1 MITRLDIL
9 ADLNKVATPS
19 GAVVTVHTSL
29 RAVGEIEGG
38 GQTLLDA
45 LIERFTADGGLLVI
59 PTHTWANLDI
69 KGAITLDLT
78 KRETNLGVLP
88 TLALRDG
95 RGVRSLHP
103 THSVT
108 VFGEGAEAFVKC
120 DYKTET
126 FASPDGCYGEL
137 YRRGGYV
144 LLIGVGNDKNTFIH
158 CAEEM
163 LGVENRNSDE
173 KIVTTVKHPDGKI
186 TERMLYPMYTE
197 GTDDI
202 SLCFPKYDAAFSY
215 LGVERQGKLGNATLR
230 LLSTIGIKQAVEK
243 IYVSS
248 GKREVLLCDCDIPD
262 EYYVR

>member
-9 ADLNKVATPS
+9 ADLNKVATPP

-45 LIERFTADGGLLVI
+45 LIEYFTADGGLLVI

-69 KGAITLDLT
+69 EGAITLDLT
-78 KRETNLGVLP
+78 KCETNLGVLP

-95 RGVRSLHP
+95 RGVRSMHP

-108 VFGEGAEAFVKC
+108 VFGEGAEKFAEC
-120 DYKTET
+120 DFATET

-137 YRRGGYV
+137 YRRCGYV

-163 LGVENRNSDE
+163 LGVENRNAD
-173 KIVTTVKHPDGKI
+173 KRIKTTVRHPNGSVI
-186 TERMLYPMYTE
+186 ERMLYPMYTE

-202 SLCFPKYDAAFSY
+202 SRYFPKYDDAFKH
-215 LGVERQGKLGNATLR
+215 LGTEWRGRIGRAEVR
-230 LLSTIGIKQAVEK
+230 LLSAVGIKDAVEK
-243 IYVSS
+243 IYIASC
-248 GKREVLLCDCDIPD
+248 GREVLLCDERIPE
-262 EYYVR
+262 EYYK

>member
-9 ADLNKVATPS
+9 ADLKKVATPP

-59 PTHTWANLDI
+59 PTHTWANLD
-69 KGAITLDLT
+69 KAGAVTLDLA
-78 KRETNLGVLP
+78 EPYTNLGVLP

-95 RGVRSLHP
+95 RGVRSMHP
-103 THSVT
+103 THSVV
-108 VFGEGAEAFVKC
+108 VFGDGAE
-120 DYKTET
+120 DYARRDDNTDT

-137 YRRGGYV
+137 YRRGGYI

-163 LGVENRNSDE
+163 LGVKNRNADE
-173 KIVTTVKHPDGKI
+173 KIKTTVKSENGEI
-186 TERMLYPMYTE
+186 TERYLYPMYTE
-197 GTDDI
+197 GCDDI
-202 SLCFPKYDAAFSY
+202 SLYFPKYDDAFSH
-215 LGVERQGKLGNATLR
+215 LGVEARSKIGGADAR
-230 LLSTIGIKQAVEK
+230 LLSAVGVFLAVEK
-243 IYVSS
+243 IFIRS
-248 GKREVLLCDCDIPD
+248 GGKEVLLCDGEIPED
-262 EYYVR
+262 YYK